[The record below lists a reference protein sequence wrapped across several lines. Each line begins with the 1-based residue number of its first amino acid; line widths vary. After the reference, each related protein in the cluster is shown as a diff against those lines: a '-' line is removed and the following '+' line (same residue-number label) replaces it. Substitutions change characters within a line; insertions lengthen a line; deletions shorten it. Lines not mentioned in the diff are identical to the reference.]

1 MKKPSALNITV
12 YIVIRTVVL
21 TSGILALTDGRIF
34 AALQCLLSLLLL
46 MLPTLL
52 ERRLQIELPSPLEL
66 VVILFIFASTFLGEV
81 GGYYS
86 KYKLWDALLHTVSGF
101 LTTAIGFSMI
111 DILNNSE
118 RVKFT
123 LSAGFVAL
131 FAFCFSMT
139 VGVLWEFYEFAV
151 DMLFSTDMQKDT
163 LVHEFSSALLG
174 LDNVKV
180 DSAILNG
187 TELDGWLDI
196 GLIDTM
202 KDLIVCGA
210 GALIFSVFG
219 HIYLK
224 TREQKWIT
232 RLIPRKNENTHR
244 DPVGR

>member
-1 MKKPSALNITV
+1 MKTPSALNITV
-12 YIVIRTVVL
+12 YIIMRTVVL
-21 TSGILALTDGRIF
+21 TSGILALFDGRIF
-34 AALQCLLSLLLL
+34 TALQCLLSLILL

-52 ERRLQIELPSPLEL
+52 ERRLKIELPSPFEL
-66 VVILFIFASTFLGEV
+66 IVILFIFASTFLGEV

-123 LSAGFVAL
+123 ISAGFVAL
-131 FAFCFSMT
+131 SAFCFSVT
-139 VGVLWEFYEFAV
+139 VGVAWEFYEFAM
-151 DMLFSTDMQKDT
+151 DMFFLTDMQKDT
-163 LVHEFSSALLG
+163 QIYEFSSALL
-174 LDNVKV
+174 DMHNVRV

-187 TELDGWLDI
+187 KELDGWIDI

-202 KDLIVCGA
+202 KDLLVCSA
-210 GALIFSVFG
+210 GALTFSIFG
-219 HIYLK
+219 YIYIK

-232 RLIPRKNENTHR
+232 RLIPKKK
-244 DPVGR
+244 